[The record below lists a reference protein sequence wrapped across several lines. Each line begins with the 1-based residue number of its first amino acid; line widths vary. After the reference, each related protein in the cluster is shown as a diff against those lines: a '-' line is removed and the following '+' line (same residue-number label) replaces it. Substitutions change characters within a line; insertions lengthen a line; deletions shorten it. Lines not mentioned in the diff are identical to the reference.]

1 MYSVANRC
9 IGTDRRR
16 PDPRADLTVAESFTY
31 HGPILDE
38 LAGHGLRPRRST
50 PPQQL
55 RDAVRDLYLY
65 EIRRLRH
72 QFLSGRIA
80 KRDYAAHVVALRKR
94 YWLLS
99 IPVELWTSDIS

>member
-1 MYSVANRC
+1 
-9 IGTDRRR
+9 
-16 PDPRADLTVAESFTY
+16 VAESFTY
-31 HGPILDE
+31 HGRILDE
-38 LAGHGLRPRRST
+38 LAGHGLRPGRST
-50 PPQQL
+50 PPHQL

-72 QFLSGRIA
+72 QFLSGHIP

-99 IPVELWTSDIS
+99 IPVQLWTSDIS